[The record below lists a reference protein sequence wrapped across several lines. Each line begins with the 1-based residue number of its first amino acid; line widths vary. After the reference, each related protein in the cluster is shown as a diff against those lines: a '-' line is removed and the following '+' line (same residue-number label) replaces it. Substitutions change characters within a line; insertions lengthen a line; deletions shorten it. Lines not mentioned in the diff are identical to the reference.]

1 MNSLSLVALNK
12 VRLSSCSDN
21 VIYAIVQLVPRK
33 TLQSLR
39 VKFRVINESFETNL
53 DCTMITRD

>member
-21 VIYAIVQLVPRK
+21 VLYASTGKCTLLSDASNIKIVVLN
-33 TLQSLR
+33 
-39 VKFRVINESFETNL
+39 FY
-53 DCTMITRD
+53 